1 LFEKSFPSAM
11 LIIHKNI
18 IGLML
23 HAPSAPPRPP
33 PLVVNNNIYVFCEKL
48 GGLKIK
54 NLKKEPHYH
63 I

>member
-1 LFEKSFPSAM
+1 MNFTCPLRP
-11 LIIHKNI
+11 
-18 IGLML
+18 
-23 HAPSAPPRPP
+23 PPRPP